1 MLLRLL
7 ADATTQATHS
17 TLFGIPLREIAD
29 GGISLVFLL
38 VILHVLLIQLP
49 ATSQDIKS
57 TSAKFTQ
64 SIAATIAQF
73 RAETLEIRIADAKRS
88 QEMAAIFKSTLDE
101 ICARHEKQIER
112 QMELVEACL
121 RLRGE
126 SNDHKAG

>member
-1 MLLRLL
+1 MLLELL
-7 ADATTQATHS
+7 AEATAQGTHS

-57 TSAKFTQ
+57 TSARFTQ

-73 RAETLEIRIADAKRS
+73 RAETLEIRIADARRS
-88 QEMAAIFKSTLDE
+88 QEMAAIFKSTLDD
-101 ICARHEKQIER
+101 ICARHEKQIKR
-112 QMELVEACL
+112 QMELVEACV
-121 RLRGE
+121 RLKGKTHDSE
-126 SNDHKAG
+126 G